1 MSHRIKTIAVAATAS
16 ALTVAGMAVA
26 SGGDGKDD
34 RHSAPAFAGNP
45 VGKSLTYSETH
56 LREDGEDVT
65 VRVDQG
71 RVLAATA
78 SSISIRRNDGATADV
93 PVDGDTKVWGGWWH
107 HKSHGAKAAHRK
119 RDGVGVAQIPEG
131 KRVLVL
137 RSDDDEA
144 AEAVTVA
151 KRHWH
156 SHRRG
161 DDDHDRS
168 HHDRDDD

>member
-1 MSHRIKTIAVAATAS
+1 MTHRIKTIAIAATAS

-26 SGGDGKDD
+26 HGGDGKGD
-34 RHSAPAFAGNP
+34 RHSAPAFAGSP

-56 LREDGEDVT
+56 LRKDGKDVT

-71 RVLAATA
+71 RVLAASA
-78 SSISIRRNDGATADV
+78 SSISIRRNDGETVDV

-107 HKSHGAKAAHRK
+107 HKSHGAKAKAAHRK
-119 RDGVGVAQIPEG
+119 RGGVSVAQIPAG

-137 RSDDDEA
+137 RSDDDAA

-156 SHRRG
+156 SHGRSHRDRG
-161 DDDHDRS
+161 DD
-168 HHDRDDD
+168 

>member
-1 MSHRIKTIAVAATAS
+1 MSHRIKTIAIAATAS

-26 SGGDGKDD
+26 HGGDGKGD
-34 RHSAPAFAGNP
+34 RHSAPAFVGSP
-45 VGKSLTYSETH
+45 LGKSLTYSETH
-56 LREDGEDVT
+56 LRKDGEDVT

-71 RVLAATA
+71 KVLASTA
-78 SSISIRRNDGATADV
+78 SSISIRRNDGETVEV

-107 HKSHGAKAAHRK
+107 RGHGAKASHRK
-119 RDGVGVAQIPEG
+119 HGDGDAGVADIPEG

-137 RSDDDEA
+137 RSDDDPA

-151 KRHWH
+151 KRHRH
-156 SHRRG
+156 FR
-161 DDDHDRS
+161 